1 MSYHD
6 LLNLYGDGERL
17 EAEHREFVYVRQPK
31 RYKTPEDIAR
41 KDADIARQIER
52 MERLIDDLRD
62 YRVALAQRYAE
73 LETMP
78 YTRVLTL
85 KRDPS
90 YKGRITYWVT
100 ITRRMSDG
108 TEIDELREQYA
119 GQDRAKAFARF
130 AAQRKSLMQWCADR
144 AYDVLDVYA
153 DEGISAKDIKHRPE
167 MLRLLTDVQSGSIDV
182 VCVWS
187 LSRLTRSVADLYS
200 VWGMF
205 AAHGCALIS
214 YTEAFD
220 TTTPTGRAMMGMLGI
235 FAQMEREFTAERVSA
250 AIAERAAQGKRTCN
264 EILGYDLD
272 GKDSLKINESEAKR
286 VRYIFDRYLDYH
298 SLSAVAELC
307 SLRGY
312 TGKRGRVQTAESIR
326 RVLTCAVYAGY
337 NSYKGQLYKGYHT
350 PIISVGDYNRVQRLL
365 QKHGKGC
372 KHLYQQIH
380 PCANS

>member
-1 MSYHD
+1 MRAAIYIRVSTS
-6 LLNLYGDGERL
+6 EQA
-17 EAEHREFVYVRQPK
+17 AEGYS
-31 RYKTPEDIAR
+31 
-41 KDADIARQIER
+41 
-52 MERLIDDLRD
+52 L
-62 YRVALAQRYAE
+62 
-73 LETMP
+73 
-78 YTRVLTL
+78 
-85 KRDPS
+85 
-90 YKGRITYWVT
+90 
-100 ITRRMSDG
+100 
-108 TEIDELREQYA
+108 
-119 GQDRAKAFARF
+119 
-130 AAQRKSLMQWCADR
+130 AAQRKSLMQWCNGR

-153 DEGISAKDIKHRPE
+153 DEGISAKDIKHRPA
-167 MLRLLTDVQSGSIDV
+167 MLQLLSDVQAGEIDV
-182 VCVWS
+182 VCVWA

-200 VWGMF
+200 VWDLF
-205 AAHGCALIS
+205 AAHNCGLIS

-380 PCANS
+380 PHTGG